1 MSWIYCQKCDINNEL
16 GENINTANTVQKYT
30 SVHTNIKLN
39 PTDLNW
45 YRTKKYRASIKGFAL
60 VCWCLTALS
69 AQIGYIVP

>member
-1 MSWIYCQKCDINNEL
+1 MNSEKTLTQQTLYKSIQ
-16 GENINTANTVQKYT
+16 VYT
-30 SVHTNIKLN
+30 HTNIKLN